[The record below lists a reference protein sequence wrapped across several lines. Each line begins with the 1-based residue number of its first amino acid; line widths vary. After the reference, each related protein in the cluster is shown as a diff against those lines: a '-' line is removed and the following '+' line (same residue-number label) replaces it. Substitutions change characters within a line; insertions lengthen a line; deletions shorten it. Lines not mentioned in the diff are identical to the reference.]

1 MVYPGPGSG
10 DRLCVNQRDDRGNRV
25 VLGRG
30 SLSSGT
36 TRQTAIC
43 LLERLS
49 RGDGA
54 RPSRVNPFPDD
65 DDVDDADG
73 VLPVATV
80 VAVVVAE
87 LLVPVLLFVEGTD
100 AVDMDGLP
108 LLVLSPGRV
117 GFVPVGVLLAGDEL
131 CADDAAA
138 A

>member
-1 MVYPGPGSG
+1 MVS
-10 DRLCVNQRDDRGNRV
+10 VRG
-25 VLGRG
+25 G
-30 SLSSGT
+30 LSSGRN
-36 TRQTAIC
+36 RQTAIC
-43 LLERLS
+43 LLGTVS

-87 LLVPVLLFVEGTD
+87 LLVPVLLFVGATD
-100 AVDMDGLP
+100 AVDVDAFP

-117 GFVPVGVLLAGDEL
+117 GFAPVGVLLAGDEL
-131 CADDAAA
+131 CGDAAA
-138 A
+138 AAAAA